1 MDTIIKI
8 LLAADIL
15 LGLFFLF
22 PSGFKRKRFY
32 WIKKEISGLI
42 LFEGGIVG
50 FYAVYTEN
58 SVLLR
63 TAFWSF
69 VGLFSSSLGVFDLI
83 KIRICKTMVYGRFVE
98 SKISGTGRNR
108 SVTPTFFEYTYGG
121 VVYKNESGED
131 IPPEI
136 SKNYETGKPYPI
148 FICENEP
155 YLYITDRNMIGKVIF
170 EIILGIIVLGTAY
183 L

>member
-1 MDTIIKI
+1 MDTVIKI

-15 LGLFFLF
+15 SGLFFRF
-22 PSGFKRKRFY
+22 SSGFKGKRFY

-42 LFEGGIVG
+42 LLAGGIVG

-63 TAFWSF
+63 IAFWSC
-69 VGLFSSSLGVFDLI
+69 VGLFSISLGVFDLI

-108 SVTPTFFEYTYGG
+108 SVTPTFEYTYGG
-121 VVYKNESGED
+121 VVYKNESGEN

-136 SKNYETGKPYPI
+136 SKNYEAGKPYPV

-155 YLYITDRNMIGKVIF
+155 YLYITDRNMIGKAIF
-170 EIILGIIVLGTAY
+170 EILLGIIVISAAFL
-183 L
+183 

>member
-1 MDTIIKI
+1 MDTVIKI

-15 LGLFFLF
+15 SGLFFLF
-22 PSGFKRKRFY
+22 SSGFKGKRFY

-42 LFEGGIVG
+42 LLAGGIVG

-63 TAFWSF
+63 IAFWSC
-69 VGLFSSSLGVFDLI
+69 VGLFSISLGVFDLI

-108 SVTPTFFEYTYGG
+108 SVTPTF
-121 VVYKNESGED
+121 
-131 IPPEI
+131 
-136 SKNYETGKPYPI
+136 
-148 FICENEP
+148 
-155 YLYITDRNMIGKVIF
+155 
-170 EIILGIIVLGTAY
+170 
-183 L
+183 